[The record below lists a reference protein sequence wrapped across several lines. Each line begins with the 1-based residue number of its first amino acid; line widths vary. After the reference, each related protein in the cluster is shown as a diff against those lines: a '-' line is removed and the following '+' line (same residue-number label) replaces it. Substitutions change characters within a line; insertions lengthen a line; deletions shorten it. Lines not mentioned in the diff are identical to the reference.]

1 MDQRVYVGVDLAKDF
16 HQVMAVG
23 PDHKILA
30 PTFRIGRGHRGMVE
44 MLERLRFLV
53 RDQGDLVFTIEA
65 TSDYWWELTWGLSAR
80 GCTVYLAHP
89 KKAHDLRKFYALHTN
104 TDVTDA
110 EALARMPLVDT
121 GLQSL
126 WRPSAAVQS
135 LQRLCRLRW
144 KSRCRIAD
152 LKRRL
157 SHISDIVVPGLGRVM
172 PIRYSKS
179 ARVFLRRYL
188 APEKA
193 RRLGKKRLGDVLN
206 KAAWGKFSEEKLD
219 RLWECIQNA
228 PELGL
233 QAEDLLLEVGLQ
245 LDEIEALEKQIAQLD
260 GRIAELYGEVDPGQC
275 LLQQAGLGEFLAAA
289 ITAIIGD
296 VRRFPSAKHL
306 ISYSG
311 LAPRVKSSGGQTKA
325 RQGITKQGNP
335 YLRAWAYLAAENARQ
350 YDPELKAYFERLRE
364 NGKHYLTAMCATAA
378 RLLEKVYAMLAEQAD
393 KEDQAEKK
401 ESHAQSICTG

>member
-1 MDQRVYVGVDLAKDF
+1 MEQRVYVGVDLAKDF

-23 PDHKILA
+23 VDHQILA
-30 PTFRIGRGHRGMVE
+30 PTFRIDRGRHGVQQ

-53 RDQGDLVFTIEA
+53 RDVTDLVFTIEA
-65 TSDYWWELTWGLSAR
+65 TSDYWWELAWELGDG

-89 KKAHDLRKFYALHTN
+89 KKAHDLRRFYALHTK

-121 GLQSL
+121 DLQSL
-126 WRPSAAVQS
+126 WRPSPATQS

-157 SHISDIVVPGLGRVM
+157 SHISDIVMPGLGRIM
-172 PIRYSKS
+172 PVRYSKS

-188 APEKA
+188 APERA
-193 RRLGKKRLGDVLN
+193 RRLGKKRLGAVLA
-206 KAAWGKFSEEKLD
+206 KAAWGKFSDQKLD
-219 RLWECIQNA
+219 QLWECVQNA
-228 PELGL
+228 PRLGL
-233 QAEDLLLEVGLQ
+233 QPDDLLLEVGLQ

-260 GRIAELYGEVDPGQC
+260 GRIAELYGEVDPQQC
-275 LLQQAGLGEFLAAA
+275 LLQQPGLGEFLAAA
-289 ITAIIGD
+289 ITGVIGD

-325 RQGITKQGNP
+325 RQGITKHGNP
-335 YLRAWAYLAAENARQ
+335 YLRAWAYVAAENARQ
-350 YDPELKAYFERLRE
+350 YDPELKAYYDRLRA

-378 RLLEKVYAMLAEQAD
+378 RLLEKAHTLLAEQA
-393 KEDQAEKK
+393 EEVQKK
-401 ESHAQSICTG
+401 ESPTQSIGTG

>member
-23 PDHKILA
+23 ADHRVLA
-30 PTFRIGRGHRGMVE
+30 PTFRIDRGRRGVTE

-53 RDQGDLVFTIEA
+53 RSDGDLVFTIEA
-65 TSDYWWELTWGLSAR
+65 TSDYWWELAWELADR
-80 GCTVYLAHP
+80 GCRVYLAHP
-89 KKAHDLRKFYALHTN
+89 KKAHDLRKFYALHTK

-110 EALARMPLVDT
+110 EALARMPLVDV

-126 WRPSAAVQS
+126 WRPSAATQS

-157 SHISDIVVPGLGRVM
+157 SHTSDIVMPGLGRVM

-193 RRLGKKRLGDVLN
+193 RRLGRKRLGDVLG
-206 KAAWGKFSEEKLD
+206 KAAWGKFSEQKLD
-219 RLWECIQNA
+219 RLWECVLNA
-228 PELGL
+228 PRLGL
-233 QAEDLLLEVGLQ
+233 QPDDLLLEIGLQ
-245 LDEIEALEKQIAQLD
+245 LDEIEALEKQIAHLD
-260 GRIAELYGEVDPGQC
+260 SRIAELYGEIDPQQC
-275 LLQQAGLGEFLAAA
+275 LLRQPGLGEFLAAA
-289 ITAIIGD
+289 ITAVIGD

-311 LAPRVKSSGGQTKA
+311 LAPRVKASGGQAKA
-325 RQGITKQGNP
+325 RQGITKHGNP

-350 YDPELKAYFERLRE
+350 YDPELKAYYERLRN
-364 NGKHYLTAMCATAA
+364 NGKHYLTAMCATAT
-378 RLLEKVYAMLAEQAD
+378 RLLEKVYAMLAEQA
-393 KEDQAEKK
+393 EESEKG